1 MWAEHSESTRDGV
14 STQCENCPSLP
25 GTERFAG
32 TQELSANTW
41 DSSGQAKTVGHPIA
55 ALCVPTPRPEGTR
68 GRSSSRSLE
77 GVDTIGAVAETPPV
91 HRNPEGRSPGSASP
105 SRVRTGQANLDAREH
120 RSPLMKATWPGPGHK
135 EGQTRMECHAS
146 LGSPGGQT
154 SPQKAP
160 QGPGWDSGHPVFIQ
174 GEERHLL
181 PLWDGNMGLEPPDSS
196 SMKPPSMGFVL
207 NVQGSEEEG
216 PPLATTSQPAE

>member
-1 MWAEHSESTRDGV
+1 MFLPSVR
-14 STQCENCPSLP
+14 NCPSLP

-41 DSSGQAKTVGHPIA
+41 DSPRQAKTVGHPFS

-68 GRSSSRSLE
+68 GRSSSRSLGGGGG
-77 GVDTIGAVAETPPV
+77 GVDTIGAVSETPPA

-105 SRVRTGQANLDAREH
+105 SRVRTGQTDLDAREH

-135 EGQTRMECHAS
+135 EGQTRMACQAS

-154 SPQKAP
+154 SPLRRLHKGLAGTKDTQSSSNGK
-160 QGPGWDSGHPVFIQ
+160 
-174 GEERHLL
+174 ERHLL

-196 SMKPPSMGFVL
+196 STKPPSMGFVL
-207 NVQGSEEEG
+207 NIQGSEEED
-216 PPLATTSQPAE
+216 PPLATSPPAE